1 MVDLFEMATKRRAGQ
16 QRERE
21 RAERQSP
28 VPLLGVPGHTSATA
42 LAVKGVVAVAV
53 AIHSDS
59 SESFSGGGMGTL
71 AGQSGTRGGGI
82 LAADEG
88 RGSGAREGGRALGL
102 MGGKGRDGRGEEAA
116 AAATGWTRG
125 LEAGDEDAPAEDLRG
140 TEPARARE
148 TTGELCGLSDEPS
161 EREEQLLEE
170 FSGTWAAAMSWLM
183 LIAALKSLTQDFFSS
198 SDPKSKN
205 NVTAFCNFPVCIQ
218 NSFEQLQ
225 VVSSFSSSIVTLIL
239 TGSSLCSHAKGT

>member
-1 MVDLFEMATKRRAGQ
+1 MVDLSDGHQ
-16 QRERE
+16 ERE
-21 RAERQSP
+21 RKRRGVRERGEQSR
-28 VPLLGVPGHTSATA
+28 VPLLGVPGHTSAAA
-42 LAVKGVVAVAV
+42 LAAKGVVVV

-102 MGGKGRDGRGEEAA
+102 IGGKGRDGRGEEAA
-116 AAATGWTRG
+116 AGWTRG

-161 EREEQLLEE
+161 VREEQFEGGGSEE
-170 FSGTWAAAMSWLM
+170 FSETWAAAMSWLM

-205 NVTAFCNFPVCIQ
+205 NVTAFCNFPVC
-218 NSFEQLQ
+218 L
-225 VVSSFSSSIVTLIL
+225 FSEFL
-239 TGSSLCSHAKGT
+239 